1 VRKENIVRIAALI
14 GLCALVYYFSF
25 DQGRRSFE
33 PKIKRLETTLEAKE
47 KLNQSLALEIH
58 RLKEE
63 LKKAQASSP
72 LAEPEAGR
80 PDEKEVDRITVRL
93 HSSRILFEQR
103 LILTC
108 LEIDRTA
115 KQADLQINLIQ
126 EEKLIKETVRLG
138 QSLRFTL
145 NAREFVLILDEIH
158 SSFVTT
164 KIIPK

>member
-33 PKIKRLETTLEAKE
+33 PKIKRLETNLEAKE
-47 KLNQSLALEIH
+47 KLNQSLAVEIH

-63 LKKAQASSP
+63 LKQAQASSP

-80 PDEKEVDRITVRL
+80 TEEKEAGRITVRL
-93 HSSRILFEQR
+93 HSSRILFDQR
-103 LILTC
+103 LVLTC
-108 LEIDRTA
+108 LEIYRTA

-145 NAREFVLILDEIH
+145 NEREFILILDEIH
-158 SSFVTT
+158 SSFITARIV
-164 KIIPK
+164 PK